1 MDEGKE
7 KERRME
13 EVQEQMTAKR
23 ILYRKKD
30 SSWFGSD
37 YNVNLYQGCPH
48 GCIYCDSRSEC
59 YGVEH
64 FSQVRAKRDALDL
77 LQKQLASCRKGGMVA
92 TGSMSDPYNPL
103 EEKQRLTRGMLT
115 LLLRYSFGVSIA
127 TKSSLV
133 ERDIDLLEQIKGYA
147 PALVKLTI
155 TTPHDRLAEQ
165 LEPHAP
171 SSSRRLQ
178 TLERL
183 RARGIFAGVLLMPV
197 LPFLEDNPKDIR
209 LLVERCA
216 QAGAKFIYP
225 YFGVTLRDRQREYFL
240 ECLEKADQMFGKN
253 IWCWVSS
260 MTTAARMKKSCGR
273 CFVRNAKSTASCGG
287 WSRSSQLLKSRIKTN
302 SFAFF
307 GSKTGRTHPMRPPC
321 FFQNR

>member
-7 KERRME
+7 KGRRME

-64 FSQVRAKRDALDL
+64 FSQVRTKRDALDL
-77 LQKQLASCRKGGMVA
+77 LQKQLASCRKGGVVA

-155 TTPHDRLAEQ
+155 TTPHDHLAEQ

-178 TLERL
+178 TLSARTGNL
-183 RARGIFAGVLLMPV
+183 CRRAADAGSSLFGGRSQGYSSAGRAVCAGRSKIYLPLFWSDPAGPAAGIF
-197 LPFLEDNPKDIR
+197 
-209 LLVERCA
+209 
-216 QAGAKFIYP
+216 
-225 YFGVTLRDRQREYFL
+225 FGVPGKKQTR
-240 ECLEKADQMFGKN
+240 CSEKISG
-253 IWCWVSS
+253 V
-260 MTTAARMKKSCGR
+260 G
-273 CFVRNAKSTASCGG
+273 
-287 WSRSSQLLKSRIKTN
+287 
-302 SFAFF
+302 
-307 GSKTGRTHPMRPPC
+307 
-321 FFQNR
+321 

>member
-1 MDEGKE
+1 
-7 KERRME
+7 ME

-165 LEPHAP
+165 LGAARTLLLPATANAGTSARTGNLCRRAADAGP
-171 SSSRRLQ
+171 SLFGGQSEGHSSAG
-178 TLERL
+178 
-183 RARGIFAGVLLMPV
+183 RAVCAGRSKIYLPLFWSDPAGPGSGNIFWSAW
-197 LPFLEDNPKDIR
+197 K
-209 LLVERCA
+209 
-216 QAGAKFIYP
+216 
-225 YFGVTLRDRQREYFL
+225 
-240 ECLEKADQMFGKN
+240 KADQMFGKN

-307 GSKTGRTHPMRPPC
+307 GSKTGRTHPMRPP
-321 FFQNR
+321 FFSE

>member
-1 MDEGKE
+1 MHGLGKIVRFYTKNSDSPRE
-7 KERRME
+7 MTKKGRMK

-59 YGVEH
+59 YAVEH

-77 LQKQLASCRKGGMVA
+77 LQKQLASCRKGGVVA

-115 LLLRYSFGVSIA
+115 LLLRHSFGVSIA

-155 TTPHDRLAEQ
+155 TTPHDHLAEQ
-165 LEPHAP
+165 LEPNAGTSARTGSFCRRAADAGP
-171 SSSRRLQ
+171 SLFGGQSEGHSS
-178 TLERL
+178 TG
-183 RARGIFAGVLLMPV
+183 RAVCAGRSKIYLPLFWSDPAGSAAGIF
-197 LPFLEDNPKDIR
+197 
-209 LLVERCA
+209 
-216 QAGAKFIYP
+216 
-225 YFGVTLRDRQREYFL
+225 FGVPG
-240 ECLEKADQMFGKN
+240 EKQ
-253 IWCWVSS
+253 
-260 MTTAARMKKSCGR
+260 
-273 CFVRNAKSTASCGG
+273 
-287 WSRSSQLLKSRIKTN
+287 
-302 SFAFF
+302 
-307 GSKTGRTHPMRPPC
+307 TGC
-321 FFQNR
+321 SEKISGVG

>member
-183 RARGIFAGVLLMPV
+183 RGVLLMPV

-240 ECLEKADQMFGKN
+240 ECLEKSRPD
-253 IWCWVSS
+253 V
-260 MTTAARMKKSCGR
+260 RKKYLVLGEQYDNR
-273 CFVRNAKSTASCGG
+273 CPNEKELWQGVVRNAKSTASCGG

>member
-7 KERRME
+7 KERSDGRSAGADDGKADFVPARRTAAGLEAITMSTSTRGARMG
-13 EVQEQMTAKR
+13 VSIATAAASAMGWSIFHR
-23 ILYRKKD
+23 CGQSGMR
-30 SSWFGSD
+30 W
-37 YNVNLYQGCPH
+37 
-48 GCIYCDSRSEC
+48 IYC
-59 YGVEH
+59 
-64 FSQVRAKRDALDL
+64 KN
-77 LQKQLASCRKGGMVA
+77 QLASCRKGGVVA

-155 TTPHDRLAEQ
+155 TTPHDHLAEQ

-197 LPFLEDNPKDIR
+197 LPFLEDDPKDIR

-216 QAGAKFIYP
+216 QAEQNLS
-225 YFGVTLRDRQREYFL
+225 TLIL
-240 ECLEKADQMFGKN
+240 E
-253 IWCWVSS
+253 
-260 MTTAARMKKSCGR
+260 
-273 CFVRNAKSTASCGG
+273 
-287 WSRSSQLLKSRIKTN
+287 
-302 SFAFF
+302 
-307 GSKTGRTHPMRPPC
+307 
-321 FFQNR
+321 

>member
-1 MDEGKE
+1 M
-7 KERRME
+7 
-13 EVQEQMTAKR
+13 
-23 ILYRKKD
+23 
-30 SSWFGSD
+30 
-37 YNVNLYQGCPH
+37 
-48 GCIYCDSRSEC
+48 
-59 YGVEH
+59 
-64 FSQVRAKRDALDL
+64 
-77 LQKQLASCRKGGMVA
+77 A

-183 RARGIFAGVLLMPV
+183 RARGIFCRRAADAGPSLFGGTTEGRYLSAGRAVCAGRSKIY
-197 LPFLEDNPKDIR
+197 LPLFWSDP
-209 LLVERCA
+209 
-216 QAGAKFIYP
+216 AGPAAGIF
-225 YFGVTLRDRQREYFL
+225 FGVPG
-240 ECLEKADQMFGKN
+240 KKPDQMFGKN
-253 IWCWVSS
+253 NLVLGEGS
-260 MTTAARMKKSCGR
+260 MTTAARMKRELWQVSCEE
-273 CFVRNAKSTASCGG
+273 CKSTASCGG

-307 GSKTGRTHPMRPPC
+307 R
-321 FFQNR
+321 

>member
-1 MDEGKE
+1 
-7 KERRME
+7 ME
-13 EVQEQMTAKR
+13 EVQGADDGKADFVPQRRTAAGLEAITMSTSTR
-23 ILYRKKD
+23 GARM
-30 SSWFGSD
+30 
-37 YNVNLYQGCPH
+37 
-48 GCIYCDSRSEC
+48 
-59 YGVEH
+59 GVSIATAAASAMGWSI

-147 PALVKLTI
+147 PALVKSSPL
-155 TTPHDRLAEQ
+155 PHRMTVWQ
-165 LEPHAP
+165 N
-171 SSSRRLQ
+171 SWSRTHPPPPGDCKRWNVC
-178 TLERL
+178 
-183 RARGIFAGVLLMPV
+183 AHRGIFCRRAADAGPSL
-197 LPFLEDNPKDIR
+197 FWRDNPKDDIR

-240 ECLEKADQMFGKN
+240 SAWKKGDQMFGKN
-253 IWCWVSS
+253 ISV
-260 MTTAARMKKSCGR
+260 G
-273 CFVRNAKSTASCGG
+273 
-287 WSRSSQLLKSRIKTN
+287 
-302 SFAFF
+302 
-307 GSKTGRTHPMRPPC
+307 
-321 FFQNR
+321 

>member
-1 MDEGKE
+1 MDEG

-30 SSWFGSD
+30 SNWFGSD

-77 LQKQLASCRKGGMVA
+77 LQKQLASCRKGGVVA

-133 ERDIDLLEQIKGYA
+133 ERDTDLLEQIKGYA

-155 TTPHDRLAEQ
+155 TTCL
-165 LEPHAP
+165 LYTSP
-171 SSSRRLQ
+171 S
-178 TLERL
+178 
-183 RARGIFAGVLLMPV
+183 P
-197 LPFLEDNPKDIR
+197 
-209 LLVERCA
+209 
-216 QAGAKFIYP
+216 
-225 YFGVTLRDRQREYFL
+225 RDR
-240 ECLEKADQMFGKN
+240 G
-253 IWCWVSS
+253 
-260 MTTAARMKKSCGR
+260 
-273 CFVRNAKSTASCGG
+273 
-287 WSRSSQLLKSRIKTN
+287 
-302 SFAFF
+302 
-307 GSKTGRTHPMRPPC
+307 
-321 FFQNR
+321 